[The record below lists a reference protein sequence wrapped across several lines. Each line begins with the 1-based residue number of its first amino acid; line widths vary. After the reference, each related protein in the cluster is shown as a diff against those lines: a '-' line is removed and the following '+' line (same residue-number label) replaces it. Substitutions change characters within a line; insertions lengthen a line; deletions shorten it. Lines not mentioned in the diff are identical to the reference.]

1 MTDIQTIE
9 KAILKDN
16 MDKLNNDR
24 YKDDPFIQEIK
35 KERNKRIESESRRH
49 YARAGE
55 YNKRHTYIQ
64 RSIIIMADS
73 INSI

>member
-24 YKDDPFIQEIK
+24 YKDGAAIQELSRQIQELNDK
-35 KERNKRIESESRRH
+35 VDDIMLVLENITSSTPTYKEAASLWQIV
-49 YARAGE
+49 
-55 YNKRHTYIQ
+55 
-64 RSIIIMADS
+64 
-73 INSI
+73 

>member
-24 YKDDPFIQEIK
+24 YKDYAAIQELSRQIQELNDK
-35 KERNKRIESESRRH
+35 IDDIMLVLENITNDTPTYKEAASLWQIV
-49 YARAGE
+49 
-55 YNKRHTYIQ
+55 
-64 RSIIIMADS
+64 
-73 INSI
+73 

>member
-24 YKDDPFIQEIK
+24 YKDGAAIQELSKQIQELNDK
-35 KERNKRIESESRRH
+35 IDDIMLVLENITNDTPTYKEAASLWQIV
-49 YARAGE
+49 
-55 YNKRHTYIQ
+55 
-64 RSIIIMADS
+64 
-73 INSI
+73 

>member
-24 YKDDPFIQEIK
+24 YKDNPFIQEIK
-35 KERNKRIESESRRH
+35 KEINELNQKVDDIMLVLE
-49 YARAGE
+49 
-55 YNKRHTYIQ
+55 NITNDTPTYKEAASLWQIV
-64 RSIIIMADS
+64 
-73 INSI
+73 

>member
-24 YKDDPFIQEIK
+24 YKDYPFIQEIK
-35 KERNKRIESESRRH
+35 KEINELNQKVDDIMLVLENITNSTP
-49 YARAGE
+49 
-55 YNKRHTYIQ
+55 TYKEAAALWQIV
-64 RSIIIMADS
+64 
-73 INSI
+73 

>member
-35 KERNKRIESESRRH
+35 KEINELNQKVDDIMLVLE
-49 YARAGE
+49 
-55 YNKRHTYIQ
+55 NITNDTPTYKEAAALWQIV
-64 RSIIIMADS
+64 
-73 INSI
+73 